1 MQPPDELMAGTFLPG
16 MRHLV
21 SLRLRAKG
29 LSQSRISSLLGVTQA
44 SVSLYLSADP
54 RKAYGQLSRLSVTQ
68 EEADRDAVLLADALE
83 RSPVDGVRTLSG
95 IWSALLG
102 SGSACAEH
110 RRLYPSL
117 AGCEFCLQAYGGKR
131 GAVAEAI
138 SEVGEAVS
146 MLESSPEFVSIMPEV
161 SVNLACA
168 AGDATSPREI
178 VAIPGRIVKVKD
190 RAKAMLPPEA
200 GASAHMSRILL
211 LARSRMP
218 RQRACINLRYDP
230 RLGALLARS
239 GLRTLTL
246 GRHSSRPAEDATVE
260 ALERKLRADPRPFDA
275 LVDEGGSGIEPNVYL
290 FGAGAREV
298 AKTAVKL
305 AEGYSAA

>member
-1 MQPPDELMAGTFLPG
+1 MTAVFLPG

-21 SLRLRAKG
+21 ALRLRGRG
-29 LSQSRISSLLGVTQA
+29 LSQNRISSLLGVTQA

-54 RKAYGQLSRLSVTQ
+54 KKSYSQLSKLSVSR
-68 EEADRDAVLLADALE
+68 EDADRDASLLAGALE
-83 RSPVDGVRTLSG
+83 RGPVDGVRVLSA
-95 IWSALLG
+95 IWSGLLG

-117 AGCEFCLQAYGGKR
+117 AGCEFCLQAYGGMR

-138 SEVGEAVS
+138 SEVAEAVS
-146 MLESSPEFVSIMPEV
+146 LLESSPEFVNLMPEV

-168 AGDATSPREI
+168 AGDATTPGEI

-211 LARSRMP
+211 LARSRIP
-218 RQRACINLRYDP
+218 RQRACINLRYDA

-239 GLRTLTL
+239 GIRTLML
-246 GRHSSRPAEDATVE
+246 GRHPSRPAEDATVE
-260 ALERKLRADPRPFDA
+260 ALERKLRADPRTFDA
-275 LVDEGGSGIEPNVYL
+275 VIDEGGSGIEPNVYL
-290 FGAGAREV
+290 FGTGAREV
-298 AKTAVKL
+298 AKTAIRL
-305 AEGYSAA
+305 AEDYSAA